1 MTKRLFSSMLFA
13 FIALWCMAQGITPE
27 VAFQKAQ
34 AFMQAKGH
42 SLELSVASRPNSRRA
57 QGQAAYYVFNAKQQ
71 QGFVIV
77 SGDESTEAILG
88 YADEGSFDET
98 ALPSNIKAWLESYA
112 RQIDALSQGKVEEG
126 TRRVATHAAIAPM
139 TKTKWDQQD
148 PYNLQCPT
156 RSGNTAPT
164 GCSATAMAQVM
175 AYHKWPEASVSS
187 IPGYTM
193 GGYTVTATEAGVID
207 WANIKDHYT
216 GSETTTEDNAV
227 ARLMRLCG
235 QSLMMNYGSSVSG
248 AYLDN
253 CGNQL
258 TDIFGYKQGARHID
272 RANYSAASW
281 DEIIYTE
288 LQQERPVI
296 YEGSATGGGHAF
308 VCDGYD
314 GNGFYHIN
322 WGWSGRYNGYY
333 KLSVLN
339 PNGGGTGSAGTED
352 GYTSDQGAVIGIQ
365 KPDGTEVQ
373 DLRDLTFYLMDF
385 QNNIWLGTYFF
396 NRTGSVANFTMGYA
410 YRKSTESNLTY
421 MDLDT
426 KSAKPINNETGQL
439 SWVNAYANLNNLG
452 LTNGATYYFYPY
464 SYIAGQKMTHLAG
477 DGKYYAEVTKN
488 GTSYSVVLHPTP
500 SLSVTNMEIKSSPV
514 ANIPQ
519 EVCYTLKNNGDEIAE
534 TLYLF
539 ASKTNSRPST
549 YVGLTTAYLEK
560 GQTDDVSLYFT
571 PSSAGTWYLFLCRRD
586 GNNYIE
592 LSTNTVTIEAA
603 PTVTYSLSM
612 TAISGTEENVTATVK
627 NNSSAP
633 YYRQVLVYL
642 TDTKGNPVE
651 QVVSGNVTI
660 PAKGSIDVTIPVS
673 QLTSS
678 TTYKAYLYGFAS
690 HTAADWKQFTGFP
703 KTFTTA
709 TTGIDT
715 VSKTTEQQKAIFN
728 LQGQRL
734 AQPQRGFNIIGGRK
748 VIVK

>member
-27 VAFQKAQ
+27 AAFQKAQ

-42 SLELSVASRPNSRRA
+42 SIEQAVASRPNSRRA

-98 ALPSNIKAWLESYA
+98 ALPSNVKAWLESYA

-156 RSGNTAPT
+156 RGGNTAPT
-164 GCSATAMAQVM
+164 GCTATAMAQVM
-175 AYHKWPEASVSS
+175 AYHKWPEASVPS

-207 WANIKDHYT
+207 WANMKDHYT
-216 GSETTTEDNAV
+216 GSETTTEDDAV

-235 QSLMMNYGSSVSG
+235 QSLMMNYGSSASG
-248 AYLDN
+248 AFLDN

-272 RANYSAASW
+272 RSNYTAVSW

-288 LQQERPVI
+288 LQQARPVI
-296 YEGSATGGGHAF
+296 YEGAATGGGHAF

-352 GYTSDQGAVIGIQ
+352 GYTLDQGAVIGIQ

-373 DLRDLTFYLMDF
+373 DLRDLTFYMMDVQYGSYLTANF
-385 QNNIWLGTYFF
+385 M
-396 NRTGSVANFTMGYA
+396 NRTGSVAIFTMGYA

-421 MDLDT
+421 RDLET
-426 KSAKPINNETGQL
+426 KSAEPIDVETGAMKGAFTY
-439 SWVNAYANLNNLG
+439 VNLADLG
-452 LTNGATYYFYPY
+452 LTSGATYYFYPY
-464 SYIAGQKMTHLAG
+464 SYIAGQKVTHIAG

-500 SLSVTNMEIKSSPV
+500 SISVTNMELKSSPV

-519 EVCYTLKNNGDEIAE
+519 EVCYTLKNNGDEIDE

-549 YVGLTTAYLEK
+549 PVGLT
-560 GQTDDVSLYFT
+560 
-571 PSSAGTWYLFLCRRD
+571 
-586 GNNYIE
+586 YIE
-592 LSTNTVTIEAA
+592 LATNTVTIEAA
-603 PTVTYSLSM
+603 PTVTYKLAM

-627 NNSSAP
+627 NNTSAP
-633 YYRQVLVYL
+633 YYRQILIYL
-642 TDTKGNPVE
+642 TDSKGDQVE

-660 PAKGSIDVTIPVS
+660 PANGSIDVTIPVS
-673 QLTSS
+673 YLTPG
-678 TTYKAYLYGFAS
+678 TTYRAYLFGFAS
-690 HTAADWKQFTGFP
+690 HTSTTWNQFSNTP

-715 VSKTTEQQKAIFN
+715 VSKTAEQQKAIFN

>member
-1 MTKRLFSSMLFA
+1 
-13 FIALWCMAQGITPE
+13 
-27 VAFQKAQ
+27 
-34 AFMQAKGH
+34 
-42 SLELSVASRPNSRRA
+42 
-57 QGQAAYYVFNAKQQ
+57 
-71 QGFVIV
+71 
-77 SGDESTEAILG
+77 
-88 YADEGSFDET
+88 
-98 ALPSNIKAWLESYA
+98 
-112 RQIDALSQGKVEEG
+112 
-126 TRRVATHAAIAPM
+126 
-139 TKTKWDQQD
+139 
-148 PYNLQCPT
+148 
-156 RSGNTAPT
+156 
-164 GCSATAMAQVM
+164 
-175 AYHKWPEASVSS
+175 
-187 IPGYTM
+187 
-193 GGYTVTATEAGVID
+193 
-207 WANIKDHYT
+207 
-216 GSETTTEDNAV
+216 
-227 ARLMRLCG
+227 
-235 QSLMMNYGSSVSG
+235 
-248 AYLDN
+248 
-253 CGNQL
+253 
-258 TDIFGYKQGARHID
+258 
-272 RANYSAASW
+272 
-281 DEIIYTE
+281 
-288 LQQERPVI
+288 
-296 YEGSATGGGHAF
+296 
-308 VCDGYD
+308 
-314 GNGFYHIN
+314 
-322 WGWSGRYNGYY
+322 
-333 KLSVLN
+333 
-339 PNGGGTGSAGTED
+339 
-352 GYTSDQGAVIGIQ
+352 
-365 KPDGTEVQ
+365 
-373 DLRDLTFYLMDF
+373 MDF

>member
-42 SLELSVASRPNSRRA
+42 SLEQSVASRPNSRRA

-139 TKTKWDQQD
+139 TKTKWDQED

-156 RSGNTAPT
+156 RSGNIAPT

-175 AYHKWPEASVSS
+175 AYHKWPEASVPS
-187 IPGYTM
+187 IPSYTI
-193 GGYTVTATEAGVID
+193 GGYTTSATNAGVID
-207 WANIKDHYT
+207 WANMKDHYT
-216 GSETTTEDNAV
+216 GNETTTEDNAV

-235 QSLMMNYGSSVSG
+235 QSLMMKYGTSASG
-248 AYLDN
+248 AFLDN

-373 DLRDLTFYLMDF
+373 DLRDLTFYMMDF
-385 QNNIWLGTYFF
+385 QNNIFLITYFS
-396 NRTGSVANFTMGYA
+396 NRIGSETNFTMGYA

-421 MDLDT
+421 MNLDT

-439 SWVNAYANLNNLG
+439 SLVYAYANLNNIG

-500 SLSVTNMEIKSSPV
+500 SLSVNNMEIKSSPV
-514 ANIPQ
+514 VNIPQ
-519 EVCYTLKNNGDEIAE
+519 EVCYTLKNNGDEIDE

-549 YVGLTTAYLEK
+549 PVGLTTAYLEK

-571 PSSAGTWYLFLCRRD
+571 PSSAGTWYLFLCRRVE
-586 GNNYIE
+586 NNYIE
-592 LSTNTVTIEAA
+592 LATNTVTVEAA
-603 PTVTYSLSM
+603 PTVTYSLAMS
-612 TAISGTEENVTATVK
+612 AISGTEENVTATVK

-642 TDTKGNPVE
+642 TDTKGNEVE

-660 PAKGSIDVTIPVS
+660 PALGSIDVTIPVS
-673 QLTSS
+673 QLTSG
-678 TTYKAYLYGFAS
+678 TTYRAYLFGFAS
-690 HTAADWKQFTGFP
+690 HTATDWKQFGYS

-715 VSKTTEQQKAIFN
+715 VSKTTEQQKVIFN

>member
-1 MTKRLFSSMLFA
+1 MLFA

-42 SLELSVASRPNSRRA
+42 SLELAVASRPNSRRA

-139 TKTKWDQQD
+139 TKTKWDQEG

-156 RSGNTAPT
+156 RSGNSAPT

-175 AYHKWPEASVSS
+175 AYHKWPEASVPS
-187 IPGYTM
+187 IPGYTI
-193 GGYTVTATEAGVID
+193 GGYTVNATEAGVID
-207 WANIKDHYT
+207 WANMKDHYT
-216 GSETTTEDNAV
+216 GNETTTEDNAV

-235 QSLMMNYGSSVSG
+235 QSLMMNYGTSASG
-248 AYLDN
+248 AFLDN

-288 LQQERPVI
+288 LQQARPVI
-296 YEGSATGGGHAF
+296 YEGTASGGAHAF

-365 KPDGTEVQ
+365 KPDGTQGQ
-373 DLRDLTFYLMDF
+373 DLRDLTFYLMNVQYGSYLTANF
-385 QNNIWLGTYFF
+385 M
-396 NRTGSVANFTMGYA
+396 NRTGSVASFTMGYA

-421 MDLDT
+421 MDLST
-426 KSAKPINNETGQL
+426 ASVEPIDAETGK
-439 SWVNAYANLNNLG
+439 VNGAFTYFNLADLG

-464 SYIAGQKMTHLAG
+464 SYITGQKVTHIAG
-477 DGKYYAEVTKN
+477 DGKFYAEVTRN
-488 GTSYSVVLHPTP
+488 GTSYSVTTHPTP
-500 SLSVTNMEIKSSPV
+500 SISVTNMELKSSLV
-514 ANIPQ
+514 VKIPQ
-519 EVCYTLKNNGDEIAE
+519 EVCYTLKNNGDEIDE

-539 ASKTNSRPST
+539 ASKTDSRPST
-549 YVGLTTAYLEK
+549 PVGLTTAYLEK

-571 PSSAGTWYLFLCRRD
+571 PNSSGTWYLFLCRRD

-592 LSTNTVTIEAA
+592 LATNTVTVEAA
-603 PTVTYSLSM
+603 PTVTYSLAM
-612 TAISGTEENVTATVK
+612 TAISGTEENVTATVY

-642 TDTKGNPVE
+642 TDTKGNEVE

-673 QLTSS
+673 YLSPG
-678 TTYKAYLYGFAS
+678 TTYRAYLFGFAS
-690 HTAADWKQFTGFP
+690 HTATSWNQFGYS

>member
-98 ALPSNIKAWLESYA
+98 ALPSNVKAWLESYA

-126 TRRVATHAAIAPM
+126 TRRVSTHAAIAPM
-139 TKTKWDQQD
+139 TKTKWDQDD

-175 AYHKWPEASVSS
+175 AYHKWPEASVPS
-187 IPGYTM
+187 IPSYTI
-193 GGYTVTATEAGVID
+193 GGYTTSATNAGVVD

-216 GSETTTEDNAV
+216 GSETTTEKNAV

-235 QSLMMNYGSSVSG
+235 QSLMMKYGTSASG
-248 AYLDN
+248 AFLDN

-272 RANYSAASW
+272 RTNYTAASW
-281 DEIIYTE
+281 DETIYTE

-339 PNGGGTGSAGTED
+339 PHGGGTGSAGTED

-365 KPDGTEVQ
+365 KPDGTQGQ
-373 DLRDLTFYLMDF
+373 DLRELTFYLMNVQYGSYLTANF
-385 QNNIWLGTYFF
+385 M

-421 MDLDT
+421 MDLGT
-426 KSAKPINNETGQL
+426 ESPEPINVETGELKGIMVYVNL
-439 SWVNAYANLNNLG
+439 SELG
-452 LTNGATYYFYPY
+452 LEDNATYYFYPY
-464 SYIAGQKMTHLAG
+464 NYITGQKVKHLTG
-477 DGKYYAEVTKN
+477 DGKYYAEVKRS

-500 SLSVTNMEIKSSPV
+500 SISVTNMELKSSPV
-514 ANIPQ
+514 VNIPQ
-519 EVCYTLKNNGDEIAE
+519 EVCYTLKNNGDEIDE

-549 YVGLTTAYLEK
+549 PVGLTTAYLEK

-571 PSSAGTWYLFLCRRD
+571 PNSSGTWYLFLCRRD

-592 LSTNTVTIEAA
+592 LATNTVTVEAA
-603 PTVTYSLSM
+603 PTVTYSLAMS
-612 TAISGTEENVTATVK
+612 AISGTEKNVTATVK

-642 TDTKGNPVE
+642 TDTKGNKVE
-651 QVVSGNVTI
+651 QVISGNVTI
-660 PAKGSIDVTIPVS
+660 PANKSIDVTIPVS

-678 TTYKAYLYGFAS
+678 TTYKAYLFGFTS
-690 HTAADWKQFTGFP
+690 HTAADWKQFGYS